1 MRSAKHRQ
9 TEQRWEPND
18 FIDVVA
24 LPVAAVYCDVVVTE
38 RQWVHRLRQGKVDQ
52 RYDTVLLTDTA
63 DLVKVFATRADPA
76 QASV

>member
-1 MRSAKHRQ
+1 
-9 TEQRWEPND
+9 
-18 FIDVVA
+18 
-24 LPVAAVYCDVVVTE
+24 VYCDVVVTE

-63 DLVKVFATRADPA
+63 DLVNVFATRADPA